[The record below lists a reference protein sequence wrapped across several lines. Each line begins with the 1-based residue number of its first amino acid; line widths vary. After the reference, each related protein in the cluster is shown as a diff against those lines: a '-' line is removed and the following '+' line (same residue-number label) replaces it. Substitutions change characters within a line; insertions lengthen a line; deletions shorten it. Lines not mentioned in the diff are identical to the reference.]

1 MRHILIVVPAAILL
15 TGLLY
20 FENSENLKGILP
32 TKTLLSSLFVVTI
45 LIHPHLIPRYYQFL
59 LVGLIFCLGGDICLA
74 IPGKKW
80 FLAGLVSFL
89 LGHLFYIFGFFH
101 IADPGTLSWVGT
113 VIVFIVSSG
122 IYFWLKPHLGSMNI
136 PVLFYV
142 VVITV
147 MMSAAWSVFVDSD
160 FAVPGRVMVFSGALL
175 FYLSDLFVARD
186 RFVKKE
192 FFNRLLGLPLYFAG
206 QFTLAFSAGVLQ

>member
-1 MRHILIVVPAAILL
+1 M
-15 TGLLY
+15 
-20 FENSENLKGILP
+20 
-32 TKTLLSSLFVVTI
+32 
-45 LIHPHLIPRYYQFL
+45 
-59 LVGLIFCLGGDICLA
+59 CLA